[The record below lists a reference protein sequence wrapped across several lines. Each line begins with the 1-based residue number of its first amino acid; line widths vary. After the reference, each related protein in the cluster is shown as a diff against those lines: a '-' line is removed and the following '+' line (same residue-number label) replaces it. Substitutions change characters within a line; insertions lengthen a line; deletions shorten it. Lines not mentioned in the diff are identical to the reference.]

1 MSFDRRTVQFNPP
14 TQHPD
19 ADADVLASV
28 LRDDGSIEVWE
39 ANFDGTTWW
48 SSNAT
53 MIMNPVVSWAHK
65 PEGIDLTGDCT
76 AEPEPAGASHWTESE
91 PVRLA
96 ASRANRVYLAGPMT
110 GLPDLN
116 FPAFNAE
123 AATLRAKGLTVINP
137 AEHGVVEGADW
148 ADYLRHDLAGLVS
161 CERIHLLPGWS
172 KSKGANLEVLV
183 ALMLGMEITYHPDA
197 TPAVSVDVVAFLDRA
212 IWEMKRTVVMV
223 EPKGWKPA

>member
-1 MSFDRRTVQFNPP
+1 M
-14 TQHPD
+14 
-19 ADADVLASV
+19 
-28 LRDDGSIEVWE
+28 
-39 ANFDGTTWW
+39 
-48 SSNAT
+48 
-53 MIMNPVVSWAHK
+53 K
-65 PEGIDLTGDCT
+65 
-76 AEPEPAGASHWTESE
+76 HWTESE
-91 PVRLA
+91 PVRLG

-123 AATLRAKGLTVINP
+123 AAMLRAKGLTVINP

-223 EPKGWKPA
+223 EPKDWKPA